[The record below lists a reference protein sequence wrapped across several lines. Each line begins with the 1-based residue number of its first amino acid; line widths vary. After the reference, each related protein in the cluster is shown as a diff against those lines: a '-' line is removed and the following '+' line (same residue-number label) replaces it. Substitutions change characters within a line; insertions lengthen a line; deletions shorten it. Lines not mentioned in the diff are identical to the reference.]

1 MGGVPPE
8 FDRSLWAATDAA
20 YSCRVTARRQP
31 ASPLP
36 ASFAAW
42 FAARGW
48 QPFPHQL
55 AMIEADAA
63 GRSALLIAPTGAG
76 KTLAGFLPSL
86 IALAGTGADTIAGA
100 GDKSAAGKSANRA
113 TGLHTLYISPL
124 KALAVDIHRNLE
136 IPIAEMGL
144 ELECE
149 TRTGDTPQSKRQRQ
163 RRKPPQILMTTPE
176 SLALLLSYTDAARI
190 FGSLERVIVDELHAL
205 DGTKRGDL
213 LSLGLARLQSLAP
226 RLRRIGLSATVAD
239 ERALAAFLSPTGCA
253 DDAPVAIVRGAAGPR
268 ADIAILTTGAY
279 LPWSGH
285 MATHALSEVYAAVRR
300 AGTSIVFVNTRA
312 QAEIVFQA
320 LWRLND
326 DNLPIALHH
335 GSLAPEQRRKVEA
348 AMARG
353 DLRAVVAT
361 SSLDLGIDWGAVDL
375 VIQIGAPKGASR
387 LLQRIGR
394 ANHRHD
400 EPSRAILVPA
410 NRFEVLECRAALE
423 AVMEGELDGDPPRPG
438 GLDVL
443 AQHIAGMACAA
454 PFHEDDL
461 FAEVTRAAPY
471 AGMLRETFD
480 AVLDFVAT
488 GGYALRRYEQWH
500 RLRRNESGEWSIAG
514 PAFARRYRM
523 NVGTI
528 VEQPMI
534 RVKLKRGRVLGEI
547 EEHFVQGLVPG
558 DSFVFAGELLR
569 YEGMR
574 ELHAE
579 ATRSRSRDDPKVP
592 AYAGGR
598 LPLTT
603 MLATRVRGL
612 LAEPGR
618 WRTLPPAVRE
628 WLEIQRR
635 RSELPEPGGLL
646 VETFPRGR
654 KEFLVAYCFEGRN
667 AHQTLGM
674 LLTRRMERAGLHPLG
689 FVATD
694 YIIAVW
700 SLRPV
705 ENVAALFD
713 PDMLGDDLEA
723 WMDESSMLRRC
734 FRNVAVIAGLIERR
748 HPGER
753 KTGRQVTFSSD
764 LIYDVLRRHDPQHIL
779 LRATRADAAG
789 GLTDVRRLA
798 DMLTRV
804 AGHIRHRRLR
814 KLSPLAVPALLEIGR
829 EQVYGSALDALMDEA
844 AATLIAEATEE
855 DPVPELPL

>member
-1 MGGVPPE
+1 VNAP
-8 FDRSLWAATDAA
+8 LQ
-20 YSCRVTARRQP
+20 TAL
-31 ASPLP
+31 S
-36 ASFAAW
+36 ASFQRW

-48 QPFPHQL
+48 RPFPHQL
-55 AMIEADAA
+55 AMIEADRA

-86 IALAGTGADTIAGA
+86 IALASNTQLNEDDEPAGESARHGA
-100 GDKSAAGKSANRA
+100 
-113 TGLHTLYISPL
+113 GLHTLYISPL

-144 ELECE
+144 AIGCE
-149 TRTGDTPQSKRQRQ
+149 TRTGDTPAHKRQRQ

-176 SLALLLSYTDAARI
+176 SLALLLSYADASTI
-190 FGSLERVIVDELHAL
+190 FGRLERVVVDELHAL
-205 DGTKRGDL
+205 SNTKRGDL
-213 LSLGLARLQSLAP
+213 LALGLARLQSLSAK
-226 RLRRIGLSATVAD
+226 LRRVGLSATVAD
-239 ERALAAFLSPTGCA
+239 ERNLLAFLSPTGHA
-253 DDAPVAIVRGAAGPR
+253 DNAPVEIVRGAAGP
-268 ADIAILTTGAY
+268 AAEIAILATSEY

-285 MATHALSEVYAAVRR
+285 MAAHALPEVYQAVKR
-300 AGTSIVFVNTRA
+300 AGTCIVFVNTRA
-312 QAEIVFQA
+312 QAEIVFQG

-423 AVMEGELDGDPPRPG
+423 AVKAGELDGDPPKPG

-443 AQHIAGMACAA
+443 AQHITGMACAA
-454 PFHEDDL
+454 PFAADDL
-461 FAEVTRAAPY
+461 YAEVTCAAPY
-471 AGMLRETFD
+471 AALPRTTFD

-500 RLRRNESGEWSIAG
+500 RLVRGDQGRYAIAS
-514 PAFARRYRM
+514 PIFARRYRM
-523 NVGTI
+523 NAGTI
-528 VEQPMI
+528 VEQPML
-534 RVKLKRGRVLGEI
+534 RVKFRRGRVLGEI
-547 EEHFVQGLVPG
+547 EEYFVQGLVPG
-558 DSFVFAGELLR
+558 DSFIFAGEMLR
-569 YEGMR
+569 YEGIR
-574 ELHAE
+574 ELHVE
-579 ATRSRSRDDPKVP
+579 VTRGRGDDPKVP

-603 MLATRVRGL
+603 MLAERVRNL

-618 WRTLPPAVRE
+618 WRTLPPAVQE
-628 WLEIQRR
+628 WLEIQRL

-700 SLRPV
+700 SLKPV
-705 ENVAALFD
+705 RDVAALFD
-713 PDMLGDDLEA
+713 ADMLGDDLEA
-723 WMDESSMLRRC
+723 WMDESSMLRRS

-748 HPGER
+748 HPGEQ
-753 KTGRQVTFSSD
+753 KTGKQVAFSSD

-779 LRATRADAAG
+779 LQATRADAAG
-789 GLTDVRRLA
+789 GLTDIKRLG

-804 AGHIRHRRLR
+804 EGKIRHRRLR
-814 KLSPLAVPALLEIGR
+814 RLSPLAVPALLEIGK
-829 EQVYGSALDALMDEA
+829 ESVYGAALDELMDEA
-844 AATLIAEATEE
+844 ATTLIAEAMAKFTDD